1 MAAIINALADYA
13 KKESPV
19 LTGAPK
25 APTAEK
31 GTGGDIIATC
41 AYVLAALE
49 GIDLSDYAKTTDLDE
64 YAKKVS
70 PALSGTPTAPTAAKT
85 VNNTQIAT
93 TAFVH
98 LLAGAANNGGIVDSL
113 LAQNGYVKFANGL
126 ILQWGYY
133 VESQNPTDYRYWSI
147 PFTSHYITMAT
158 KTYYEP
164 KEEAVPWLVGIDMQK
179 FICGYGA
186 NFIGS
191 SYVSCVGIGCQL
203 QWGIN
208 TGGAVRTSTLPI
220 PFTNVFLAVA
230 STSSEWCC
238 PGCSATNTT
247 VTTRAYQSNRPDVA
261 QPSDVNWIIIGC
273 QPQWGFTNN
282 TGRPYITFPFK
293 FSNVFTAISC
303 ICHNGS
309 PSEANTVY
317 NVSISGMNIGASGGG
332 SGKYWCAF
340 GVAQQQWGYSTGGS
354 GAWALKFNG
363 VYTAVVVGAPG
374 FPAREFCGFTF
385 DYTLTGWSFAAG
397 YNSPVSYIRPT
408 TTAISL
414 GY

>member
-1 MAAIINALADYA
+1 MAVTTLL
-13 KKESPV
+13 PV
-19 LTGAPK
+19 YK
-25 APTAEK
+25 
-31 GTGGDIIATC
+31 
-41 AYVLAALE
+41 
-49 GIDLSDYAKTTDLDE
+49 
-64 YAKKVS
+64 
-70 PALSGTPTAPTAAKT
+70 
-85 VNNTQIAT
+85 
-93 TAFVH
+93 
-98 LLAGAANNGGIVDSL
+98 
-113 LAQNGYVKFANGL
+113 
-126 ILQWGYY
+126 
-133 VESQNPTDYRYWSI
+133 
-147 PFTSHYITMAT
+147 
-158 KTYYEP
+158 
-164 KEEAVPWLVGIDMQK
+164 
-179 FICGYGA
+179 
-186 NFIGS
+186 
-191 SYVSCVGIGCQL
+191 

-261 QPSDVNWIIIGC
+261 QPNDVNWIIIGC

-340 GVAQQQWGYSTGGS
+340 GVAQQQWGYAGGS
-354 GAWALKFNG
+354 RGTFPIAFGQFFSMASVLNNAIEAWERACYNI
-363 VYTAVVVGAPG
+363 TN
-374 FPAREFCGFTF
+374 T
-385 DYTLTGWSFAAG
+385 SFQINYG
-397 YNSPVSYIRPT
+397 GPILYL
-408 TTAISL
+408 AI
-414 GY
+414 GKA